1 METIAPHLPQGTFST
16 ASRSHLVHVLY
27 RDIPYIPQGT
37 LSTAARSHLVLYI
50 MPINHAERIK
60 LESGL
65 ARLGLDVQ
73 PGAIDGLLTYMVL
86 LKEWSGTYNL
96 VAPRERDFL
105 LARHVLDSLSISP
118 WLQTGSLLDVGT
130 GAGLPGLP
138 LAVIRPEMEVAL
150 LDSAG
155 KKIRF
160 IRHVGR
166 TLKLPNIRPLNQRVE
181 TLDENEIFANITSR
195 AFASL
200 KQFVEAVRP
209 CSDVNTRLLAMKGAY
224 PDKELEELPAWVN
237 VQSVEKLDVPYLH
250 ADRHLVIMS
259 IQDQPNH

>member
-1 METIAPHLPQGTFST
+1 VTTNHNPGQPLGRLA
-16 ASRSHLVHVLY
+16 ASPS
-27 RDIPYIPQGT
+27 P
-37 LSTAARSHLVLYI
+37 
-50 MPINHAERIK
+50 ERIK

-73 PGAIDGLLTYMVL
+73 PDAIDGLLVYMTL

-105 LARHVLDSLSISP
+105 LARHVLDSLSITP
-118 WLQTGSLLDVGT
+118 WLLPGSLLDVGT

-138 LAVIRPEMEVAL
+138 VAIIRPEMKVML

-166 TLKLPNIRPLNQRVE
+166 SLKLPNIQPLHQRVE
-181 TLDENEIFANITSR
+181 ALAGDEAFNNITSR
-195 AFASL
+195 AFSSL
-200 KQFVEAVRP
+200 KQFVEAARP
-209 CSDVNTRLLAMKGAY
+209 CADKSTRLLAMKGSY
-224 PDKELEELPAWVN
+224 PAKELEELPAWVN
-237 VQSVEKLDVPYLH
+237 VQSVEELDVPYLH
-250 ADRHLVIMS
+250 AERHLVIMS
-259 IQDQPNH
+259 LPDQSEH

>member
-1 METIAPHLPQGTFST
+1 MTIDHP
-16 ASRSHLVHVLY
+16 
-27 RDIPYIPQGT
+27 
-37 LSTAARSHLVLYI
+37 
-50 MPINHAERIK
+50 ERIK

-65 ARLGLDVQ
+65 VRLGLEVS
-73 PGAIDGLLTYMVL
+73 AETIDGLLTYMVQ

-105 LARHVLDSLSISP
+105 LARHVLDSLSIAP
-118 WLQTGSLLDVGT
+118 WLQPGSLLDVGT

-138 LAVIRPEMEVAL
+138 LAIVKPETEVTL

-166 TLKLPNIRPLNQRVE
+166 TLKLANIRPLQQRVE
-181 TLDENEIFANITSR
+181 EFSESTVFANITSR

-200 KQFVEAVRP
+200 KGFVEAVRP
-209 CSDVNTRLLAMKGAY
+209 CADESTRLLAMKGAY
-224 PDKELEELPAWVN
+224 PDRELEELPGWIN
-237 VQSVEKLDVPYLH
+237 VQSIEKLTVPYLH
-250 ADRHLVIMS
+250 AERHLVIMS
-259 IQDQPNH
+259 VTPH